1 MSTIAIIKGDIVSS
15 RKISNQEKW
24 IKPLKDLLGTWG
36 KTPKQWELVWG
47 DFFQLEI
54 EQPEEALR
62 KALIIKSLIKQT
74 LLTESNRRNSTIDVR
89 MAIGIG
95 EKSYSAKRISES
107 NGSAFVFA
115 GEKFDTLRKE
125 KTNLAFQSPWQAL
138 DEEINLYLKLANTF
152 MDKWSVS
159 SAELVKIVLENPN
172 ISQQEIGEQLGIK
185 QNSVSNRWRTAN
197 IDEIKTLDK
206 VFRKRITQHIR

>member
-1 MSTIAIIKGDIVSS
+1 MSTIAIIKGDIISS
-15 RKISNQEKW
+15 RKINNPEKW
-24 IKPLKDLLGTWG
+24 IKPLKELLATWG
-36 KTPKQWELVWG
+36 RTPKQWELVWG
-47 DFFQLEI
+47 DFFQLEVT
-54 EQPEEALR
+54 QPEDAFR

-74 LLTESNRRNSTIDVR
+74 LLTESSRRNSVLDVR

-107 NGSAFVFA
+107 NGTAFVFA

-125 KTNLAFQSPWQAL
+125 KTNLALQSPWQTL
-138 DEEINLYLKLANTF
+138 DEEFNLYLKLANTF

-159 SAELVKIVLENPN
+159 SAELVKIVLENPY

-197 IDEIKTLDK
+197 IDEIKAIDK
-206 VFRKRITQHIR
+206 VFRKKITEHLV